1 MTRKS
6 SIASLCNLRNLCLT
20 ATILVALPAVAQNFP
35 AKPVRIVVGFAP
47 GGTTDITGRVM
58 AQRFT
63 EQVGHTVLVEN
74 RPGAGGNIGA
84 EFVARSPADGYTL
97 LLTSIANQA
106 ISPSLYAKLPFDAV
120 KDFTPITQVISI
132 PNVFVVHP
140 SLPVKTVKEFIAL
153 AQKRPGAIS
162 FASAGTGTSVH
173 LSAEMLKVMTGV
185 DIVHVPYKG
194 SAPAMQDLIGG
205 HTQVV
210 FDNLPFVL
218 PFIKAGKVRALAV
231 TTTTRNPQLPE
242 VPTMIEAGV
251 PGYEVNSWFGLCAP
265 ANLPA
270 PILDRW
276 YAESVKA
283 LKNPDTQQRF
293 GELGATI
300 VGSTPTEFGAFIRA
314 EIAKWAKIVNASGAK
329 AD

>member
-6 SIASLCNLRNLCLT
+6 SIASLCTLRNLCLT
-20 ATILVALPAVAQNFP
+20 AAILVALPAVAQNFP

-63 EQVGHTVLVEN
+63 EQVGHPVLVEN

-84 EFVARSPADGYTL
+84 EFVARSSADGYTL

-314 EIAKWAKIVNASGAK
+314 EIAKWAKIVKASGAK

>member
-6 SIASLCNLRNLCLT
+6 SIASPCNLRNLSLT
-20 ATILVALPAVAQNFP
+20 AAILVALPAVAQNFP

-63 EQVGHTVLVEN
+63 EQVGHPVLVEN

-84 EFVARSPADGYTL
+84 EFVARSSADGYTL

-314 EIAKWAKIVNASGAK
+314 EIAKWAKIVKASGAK

>member
-1 MTRKS
+1 MT
-6 SIASLCNLRNLCLT
+6 LGYVC
-20 ATILVALPAVAQNFP
+20 ATGLVAPRDAPAQAFP
-35 AKPVRIVVGFAP
+35 SKPVRIIVGFAP
-47 GGTTDITGRVM
+47 GGTTDICGRVM

-63 EQVGHTVLVEN
+63 EQVGQAVLVEN

-84 EFVARSPADGYTL
+84 EFVAKAAPDGYTL
-97 LLTSIANQA
+97 MLTSIANQA
-106 ISPSLYAKLPFDAV
+106 IGPSLYTKLPFDAV

-140 SLPVKTVKEFIAL
+140 SLPAKTVKEFIAL
-153 AQKRPGAIS
+153 AKKRPGVIS

-173 LSAEMLKVMTGV
+173 LSGEMFKVMAGV
-185 DIVHVPYKG
+185 DLVHVPYKG

-205 HTQVV
+205 HTQLV

-218 PFIKAGKVRALAV
+218 PFIKSGKVRPLAV
-231 TTTTRNPQLPE
+231 TTTQRNPQLPD

-251 PGYEVNSWFGLCAP
+251 PGYEVNSWFGLVAP
-265 ANLPA
+265 ANLPQ
-270 PILDRW
+270 PLLERW

-283 LKNPDTQQRF
+283 LAHPDTRQRF

-300 VGSTPTEFGAFIRA
+300 IGQSPAEFGAFIRT
-314 EIAKWAKIVNASGAK
+314 EIAKWAKIVKASGARV
-329 AD
+329 D